1 MLNLLGSMVFEEKA
15 PILNFV
21 VLNWTQF
28 FKVLLSFRVEWLT
41 IWWLLLLY
49 VFLDASTKSIGE
61 EAFVGEDLA
70 DEEFEELVF
79 RDLGRYL

>member
-1 MLNLLGSMVFEEKA
+1 MVLEENA

-28 FKVLLSFRVEWLT
+28 FKVLLSFERLT

-61 EAFVGEDLA
+61 EELVGEDLA
-70 DEEFEELVF
+70 DEELEELAF

>member
-1 MLNLLGSMVFEEKA
+1 MVLEEKA

-28 FKVLLSFRVEWLT
+28 FKVLLSFERLT

-61 EAFVGEDLA
+61 EELVGEDLA
-70 DEEFEELVF
+70 DEELEELAF